1 MWEGV
6 QWIQIAN
13 IMWLLSTTLLASSG
27 VLCNSKHHMDC
38 KHKHHWSEVQV
49 QNKWFIRNWIHYW
62 KWHSAMHST
71 KVLNKFHEVKTNLVK
86 NAKFQKWIS
95 IWVTFCF
102 RWKCEWFAK
111 LIQSI
116 SFMFVVQLTTSCIW
130 RILQSENVFI
140 MAELLS
146 SIPLT
151 AKSPICDQL
160 LL

>member
-1 MWEGV
+1 
-6 QWIQIAN
+6 
-13 IMWLLSTTLLASSG
+13 
-27 VLCNSKHHMDC
+27 
-38 KHKHHWSEVQV
+38 
-49 QNKWFIRNWIHYW
+49 
-62 KWHSAMHST
+62 MHSVA
-71 KVLNKFHEVKTNLVK
+71 KVLKTKMFEVKIK
-86 NAKFQKWIS
+86 YSK
-95 IWVTFCF
+95 
-102 RWKCEWFAK
+102 KCCKVSEMNFIGDSPFVSSESVNGFAK

-146 SIPLT
+146 SSIPLLT